1 MSYDFLSLASH
12 GLVDLPWW
20 GYVAVALI
28 LTHVTIAAV
37 TIFLHRSQAHRALDL
52 HPIVSHF
59 FRFWLWLT
67 TGMVTKEWVA
77 IHRKHHAKVET
88 PDDPHSPQTRG
99 IETVFWKGTEL
110 YRAESNNLETV
121 DKYGHGTPD
130 DWIERNLYTRF
141 SWQGVG
147 LMLAVNLVLF
157 GPIGATIWAVQ
168 MMWIPVTAAG
178 IINGIGHY
186 WGYRNFACA
195 DASTNI
201 VPWGIVIGGEEL
213 HNNHHAYGTS
223 AKLSSQWYEFDIG
236 WLYIRTLAAL
246 RLATVRKVAPALR
259 IDAAKATPDL
269 ATLQAVITHRYHV
282 ATSYARYAQGGLCG
296 GTRPPQG
303 ARHCWCHGRGGPR
316 HAIPQ
321 PRQALAARRSR
332 VASRSRTRAP
342 DGNARQEQGARDHL
356 CNAAGTRRIV
366 GALDRVVGTAPCPLA
381 GLVSPRRVVGDP
393 TAGAVFAAVEAL
405 RIACNR
411 AIPEHRKARHPAG
424 FFFHLRGRPVRTR
437 RPLAATTWRG
447 FAA

>member
-1 MSYDFLSLASH
+1 MTYDFLSFASH

-20 GYVAVALI
+20 GYVVVALA
-28 LTHVTIAAV
+28 LTHVTIASV
-37 TIFLHRSQAHRALDL
+37 TIYLHRSQAHRALDL

-88 PDDPHSPQTRG
+88 VDDPHSPQTRG
-99 IETVFWKGTEL
+99 IKTVLLRGAEL
-110 YRAESNNLETV
+110 YRDESRNLETMA
-121 DKYGHGTPD
+121 KYGHGTPG

-147 LMLAVNLVLF
+147 LMLAVDLVLF

-168 MMWIPVTAAG
+168 MLWIPITAAG

-195 DASTNI
+195 DTSTNI

-236 WLYIRTLAAL
+236 WFYIRTLAAFK
-246 RLATVRKVAPALR
+246 LATVRKIAPQIKLDR
-259 IDAAKATPDL
+259 TKAAPDL

-282 ATSYARYAQGGLCG
+282 ATAYARTLKAACAAELANLKARAAAGRASDVPTMRRMKRWLLADPATLSDAERAQLAEALARSKGLATIYAMRQDLGSLWERS
-296 GTRPPQG
+296 TESSEQLL
-303 ARHCWCHGRGGPR
+303 ARLQDWCHRAEASG
-316 HAIPQ
+316 IP
-321 PRQALAARRSR
+321 
-332 VASRSRTRAP
+332 
-342 DGNARQEQGARDHL
+342 
-356 CNAAGTRRIV
+356 
-366 GALDRVVGTAPCPLA
+366 PLA
-381 GLVSPRRVVGDP
+381 QFSLQLKRY
-393 TAGAVFAAVEAL
+393 A
-405 RIACNR
+405 
-411 AIPEHRKARHPAG
+411 
-424 FFFHLRGRPVRTR
+424 
-437 RPLAATTWRG
+437 
-447 FAA
+447 